1 MKIVVIGGGAAGFF
15 AAIHVALA
23 NPKAKITI
31 LEKTSK
37 LLAKVRIS
45 GGGRCN
51 VTHSCFSISEMS
63 RHYPR
68 GEKQMKQLLHRFMT
82 TDTIAWFECRGVK
95 LKTEPDGRMFPS
107 TDSSET
113 IIDCLLNES
122 KRLGIEICLNSEVLK
137 ISPWTT
143 SEMKNFELTVKN
155 TNASLAASPQTI
167 FADKLIIATGGSPKA
182 SGLDWLKV
190 LGHETENPVP
200 SLFTFNMPK
209 NPIVKLMG
217 VSVPAGK
224 IKVQSTRLEAEGAIL
239 VTHWGL
245 SGPAVLRLSAWGAK
259 DLFSMNYDF
268 KISINWLGKV
278 HENKLREWLNTIKS
292 NSPNKLVYNRVALS
306 DLMVIPHRL
315 WEFLVEKVEIST
327 QKKWSELS
335 KNELNRLINALV
347 NDEYEIKG
355 KTTFKEEFV
364 TCGGIS
370 LKEID
375 LQTMQSKIVPNLYFA
390 GEILDIDGVT
400 GGFNF
405 QAAWT
410 TGYIAGTEAGKS

>member
-15 AAIHVALA
+15 AAIHAALA
-23 NPKAKITI
+23 NPKAKIVL

-51 VTHSCFSISEMS
+51 VTHSCFSVSEMS
-63 RHYPR
+63 KNYPR
-68 GEKQMKQLLHRFMT
+68 GEKQIKQLLHHFMT
-82 TDTIAWFECRGVK
+82 TDTIAWFESRGVK
-95 LKTEPDGRMFPS
+95 LKTEPDGRMFPI
-107 TDSSET
+107 TDHSET
-113 IIDCLLNES
+113 IIDCLMNES
-122 KRLGIEICLNSEVLK
+122 KQLGIEIRLNCEVLK
-137 ISPWTT
+137 IQPMPAKT
-143 SEMKNFELTVKN
+143 NFELTIKN
-155 TNASLAASPQTI
+155 TSASSPTSAQTL
-167 FADKLIIATGGSPKA
+167 FTDKLIIATGGSPKE
-182 SGLDWLKV
+182 SGLDWLKA
-190 LGHETENPVP
+190 LGHEVESPVP

-224 IKVQSTRLEAEGAIL
+224 VKVQSTKLQAEGAIL

-245 SGPAVLRLSAWGAK
+245 SGPAILRLSAWGAR
-259 DLFSMNYDF
+259 DLYSMNYDF
-268 KISINWLGKV
+268 NISINWLGLV
-278 HENKLREWLNTIKS
+278 SENKLRELLHTVKS
-292 NSPNKLVYNRVALS
+292 DSPNKLVINRIALPE
-306 DLMVIPHRL
+306 LGVVPNRL
-315 WEFLVEKVEIST
+315 WEFLVEKVEIPV
-327 QKKWSELS
+327 QKKWAELS
-335 KNELNRLINALV
+335 KSELNRLINVLV

-370 LKEID
+370 WKDID
-375 LQTMQSKIVPNLYFA
+375 VQTMQSKQVPNLYFA
-390 GEILDIDGVT
+390 GEVLDIDGIT

-410 TGYIAGTEAGKS
+410 TGFVAGTQAGKI